1 MVLKYNVNNKKII
14 LISAAVLVLIAAIAL
29 STSLFRGGNS
39 ASESESVNGLVPIDD
54 AFDVAIEFY
63 NQWLAETQSTTTNPF
78 DSGLIN
84 STRLSNDVR
93 TVISDKRATKVEGDL
108 DAVLCQAAVPE
119 RVGGKEIFKSELKA
133 QVMVLARGFETK
145 SPYQAIVDL
154 DAIDGNWQITKIECL
169 QSEVAP
175 VSEYDFERS
184 GYLLKSVVAP
194 LTPGNWHLIYE
205 ENGKPGHAL
214 PLIFDAESICVA
226 VGGVETVCDPSQFV
240 EPVKVLL
247 QADMLDIGADVQRVT
262 FE

>member
-1 MVLKYNVNNKKII
+1 MVQKYNVNNKKII
-14 LISAAVLVLIAAIAL
+14 LIAAAVLVLIAAIAL
-29 STSLFRGGNS
+29 ATSLFKGNS
-39 ASESESVNGLVPIDD
+39 NPGEVSGVQIPPDD
-54 AFDVAIEFY
+54 AFDVATEFY

-93 TVISDKRATKVEGDL
+93 TLINEKRASKAEGDL
-108 DAVLCQAAVPE
+108 DAVLCQASVPE
-119 RVGGKEIFKSELKA
+119 RVGGKEIFKSETKA
-133 QVMVLARGFETK
+133 QVMILARGFETK

-175 VSEYDFERS
+175 TREYQFEHS

-194 LTPGNWHLIYE
+194 LNPEYWHLVYE
-205 ENGKPGHAL
+205 ENGKPGHAV
-214 PLIFDAESICVA
+214 PLFFDAESICVA
-226 VGGVETVCDPSQFV
+226 VGGTETVCDPSQFA
-240 EPVKVLL
+240 EPAKVLL
-247 QADMLDIGADVQRVT
+247 QADMLDTGADVRRVT

>member
-1 MVLKYNVNNKKII
+1 MNNKKII
-14 LISAAVLVLIAAIAL
+14 LIGAAVLVLIAAIAL
-29 STSLFRGGNS
+29 GTSLFRGDSNS
-39 ASESESVNGLVPIDD
+39 TPGEVDGVQIPPDD

-63 NQWLAETQSTTTNPF
+63 NEWLALTQSTTTNPF

-93 TVISDKRATKVEGDL
+93 TVINERRATKVEGDL

-119 RVGGKEIFKSELKA
+119 RVGGKEIFKSEIKA
-133 QVMVLARGFETK
+133 QVMILARGFETK

-175 VSEYDFERS
+175 VREYDFERS
-184 GYLLKSVVAP
+184 GYLLKSVTAP
-194 LTPGNWHLIYE
+194 LNPEYWHLVYE
-205 ENGKPGHAL
+205 ENGIPGHAI
-214 PLIFDAESICVA
+214 PLFFDAESMCVA
-226 VGGVETVCDPSQFV
+226 VGGTETVCDPSQFV
-240 EPVKVLL
+240 EPAKVLL
-247 QADMLDIGADVQRVT
+247 QADMLDTGADVRRVT

>member
-1 MVLKYNVNNKKII
+1 M
-14 LISAAVLVLIAAIAL
+14 LVLIGAIAL
-29 STSLFRGGNS
+29 ATSLFKGGANS
-39 ASESESVNGLVPIDD
+39 NPGEVSGVQIPPDD

-93 TVISDKRATKVEGDL
+93 TVINDKRTTKVEGDL
-108 DAVLCQAAVPE
+108 DAVLCQATVPE
-119 RVGGKEIFKSELKA
+119 RVGGKEIFKSEIKA
-133 QVMVLARGFETK
+133 QVMILARGFETK

-175 VSEYDFERS
+175 VREYEFERT
-184 GYLLKSVVAP
+184 GFLLKSVVAP
-194 LTPGNWHLIYE
+194 LNPEYWHLIYE
-205 ENGKPGHAL
+205 ENGKPGHAI
-214 PLIFDAESICVA
+214 PLFFDTESICVA
-226 VGGVETVCDPSQFV
+226 VDGTEAVCDPNQFV
-240 EPVKVLL
+240 EPAKVLL
-247 QADMLDIGADVQRVT
+247 QADMLDTGADVRRVT